1 MSPGT
6 PPGGLGFRARTRTR
20 LRLRATLRPH
30 PTIVTTRTL
39 RVGAANTVL
48 HGPGAPDGTARG
60 VRPQPLPT
68 AVTSRGQ
75 RRENGVSSLS
85 PLC

>member
-1 MSPGT
+1 MEQ
-6 PPGGLGFRARTRTR
+6 RAVSGR
-20 LRLRATLRPH
+20 
-30 PTIVTTRTL
+30 
-39 RVGAANTVL
+39 N
-48 HGPGAPDGTARG
+48 
-60 VRPQPLPT
+60 PLPT